1 MSDLLNTLARMDRT
15 KVFLATLVVGLIGL
29 FLPGLL
35 GGVVLLVVIG
45 AMVALMRLTWPH
57 TPVGARVLRLL
68 ILGLLAVFALI
79 KIF

>member
-1 MSDLLNTLARMDRT
+1 MSDLLNTLARMNRT

-35 GGVVLLVVIG
+35 GGLVLLVVIVTM
-45 AMVALMRLTWPH
+45 AALMRLTWPH
-57 TPVGARVLRLL
+57 TPPGPRVLRLL
-68 ILGLLAVFALI
+68 ILGLLAAFALA